1 MTQTAWFLFLVP
13 PAVGAVIGLFTNW
26 LAIKMLFRP
35 LEARYV
41 FGFRMPFTP
50 GILPRER
57 KRIAE
62 SLADTVANDLLTQE
76 SVEERLRSQG
86 FRKALGVAV
95 FDRLLALMQSTPASL
110 AGSFEGPAGR
120 ELGATAGQLVRSIA
134 GSEPFISGLSTAVLA
149 ALDEFRDVQLA
160 DLVDSSLVQGLA
172 VQFGTPEGAGEL
184 AKALAGSVFD
194 RLCLAADRGDSLAS
208 FWSQESIE
216 AAASRLVNLSYPA
229 ATRGLSAVI
238 NQPKVKGSM
247 ERAGARILRRALDRL
262 SSVQR
267 FFIGLGQYDRA
278 IMENMPAT
286 IDDFVDSIDS
296 MLVEE
301 PVRQTISSRLTLM
314 AGELAKRSLNSLKP
328 FSSPEQRILARRKAA
343 EISGK
348 IVAALD
354 SGDLLA
360 FLRAASGTTTLGDL
374 VTAVPGLHDGLASG
388 LASWL
393 SGLLAG
399 GISSTEAG
407 SAPRLIRSFYDA
419 FAEKA
424 GPMSLGELTGL
435 QGSRLEVLAVTISDI
450 LVELSVKESA
460 NVLRSLDI
468 HSMVVAK
475 INSLDMIEVER
486 MLLRVIERELR
497 AVTYLGGVL
506 GAAIGLVQSLLFM
519 LR

>member
-1 MTQTAWFLFLVP
+1 MNQTTWLLFLVP

-35 LEARYV
+35 LEARHV
-41 FGFRMPFTP
+41 FGIRIPFTP

-57 KRIAE
+57 ERIAE

-76 SVEERLRSQG
+76 SVEERLRSKG
-86 FRKALGVAV
+86 FRNALGVAV
-95 FDRLLALMQSTPASL
+95 HDRLLALMQATPASL

-120 ELGATAGQLVRSIA
+120 ELGDTAGQVVRSIA
-134 GSEPFISGLSTAVLA
+134 GSEPFISGLSAAVLA
-149 ALDEFRDVQLA
+149 ALDEFKDVQLA
-160 DLVDSSLVQGLA
+160 DLIDSSLVQGLA
-172 VQFGTPEGAGEL
+172 ERLGTPEGTGQL
-184 AKALAGSVFD
+184 AQALAGSVFD
-194 RLCLAADRGDSLAS
+194 RLCLAADRGDSLSS

-216 AAASRLVNLSYPA
+216 AAASRLVDLSYPA
-229 ATRGLSAVI
+229 AARGLSAVI

-247 ERAGARILRRALDRL
+247 ERAGARIIRRTLDRL

-278 IMENMPAT
+278 IIENMPAT

-301 PVRQTISSRLTLM
+301 HIRQTISGRLTLM
-314 AGELAKRSLNSLKP
+314 ASELAKRSLSSFKP
-328 FSSPEQRILARRKAA
+328 FSSPEQRIQARQKAV
-343 EISGK
+343 EITGA
-348 IVAALD
+348 IVSAMD

-360 FLRAASGTTTLGDL
+360 LLKAASGKTTLGDL
-374 VTAVPGLHDGLASG
+374 VTGVPGMHDGLASG

-399 GISSTEAG
+399 GNSSDAG
-407 SAPRLIRSFYDA
+407 PASRLIRSFYET
-419 FAEKA
+419 FAGKA
-424 GPMSLGELTGL
+424 GPLNLGELTGL
-435 QGSRLEVLAVTISDI
+435 QGSRLETLAATISDI

-468 HSMVVAK
+468 RSMVVAK

-497 AVTYLGGVL
+497 AVTYFGGVL

>member
-1 MTQTAWFLFLVP
+1 MTQPLWFLFLVP

-35 LEARYV
+35 LEARHV
-41 FGFRMPFTP
+41 FGLRIPFTP

-57 KRIAE
+57 ERIAE
-62 SLADTVANDLLTQE
+62 SLADTVANDLLTQD

-86 FRKALGVAV
+86 FRRALGVAV
-95 FDRLLALMQSTPASL
+95 HDRLLALMEATPAGL

-120 ELGATAGQLVRSIA
+120 ELGDTAGQVVRSIA
-134 GSEPFISGLSTAVLA
+134 GSTPFLSGLSTAVTA
-149 ALDEFRDVQLA
+149 ALDEFKDVPLA
-160 DLVDSSLVQGLA
+160 DLIDSTLVRGLA
-172 VQFGTPEGAGEL
+172 ERLGTPEGSGQL
-184 AKALAGSVFD
+184 AQALAGSVFD
-194 RLCLAADRGDSLAS
+194 RLCLAADRGDSLSS

-216 AAASRLVNLSYPA
+216 AAAERLVDLAYPGA
-229 ATRGLSAVI
+229 ARGLSSVI

-278 IMENMPAT
+278 IIENMPAT

-301 PVRQTISSRLTLM
+301 HIRQAISSRIKLM
-314 AGELAKRSLNSLKP
+314 AIELAKRSLASFKT
-328 FSSPEQRILARRKAA
+328 FSSPQQRTLGRQKLAGIAG
-343 EISGK
+343 S
-348 IVAALD
+348 IVARMD

-360 FLRAASGTTTLGDL
+360 FLQAASGKTTIGEM
-374 VTAVPGLHDGLASG
+374 VAAVPGLHDELASG

-399 GISSTEAG
+399 GESKKTSHAA
-407 SAPRLIRSFYDA
+407 SLIRAFYET
-419 FAEKA
+419 FADKA
-424 GPMSLGELTGL
+424 GPLSLGELTGL
-435 QGSRLEVLAVTISDI
+435 QGERLETLAATISDI

-497 AVTYLGGVL
+497 AVTYFGGVL
-506 GAAIGLVQSLLFM
+506 GAAIGLVQSLLF
-519 LR
+519 LVR